1 MRYQAARQM
10 DLFEMGM
17 DSAGITGG
25 IPKDVDDLCRQILE
39 RERDRRTDAAIERE
53 IERENRMSGRI
64 LIDDETGLRL
74 GDSTRCAICGK
85 EHGLHKHHI
94 FFGTANRQLSEE
106 DGMVVYLCPDCHE
119 HGARAVH
126 RNRETDVALKQA
138 AERVWMADRDADE
151 DAFRARYGRS
161 WL

>member
-1 MRYQAARQM
+1 MRYRAARQM
-10 DLFEMGM
+10 DLFECGL
-17 DSAGITGG
+17 DSAGICGAPE
-25 IPKDVDDLCRQILE
+25 IRPAEVP
-39 RERDRRTDAAIERE
+39 ERD
-53 IERENRMSGRI
+53 RI
-64 LIDDETGLRL
+64 LIDEETGLRL

-85 EHGLHKHHI
+85 EHGLHKHHV

-138 AERVWMADRDADE
+138 AERVWMADREADE

>member
-10 DLFEMGM
+10 KLFEMGL
-17 DSAGITGG
+17 DSAGSCGAPEIVAAAET
-25 IPKDVDDLCRQILE
+25 
-39 RERDRRTDAAIERE
+39 ERD
-53 IERENRMSGRI
+53 RI
-64 LIDDETGLRL
+64 LIDEETGLRL
-74 GDSTRCAICGK
+74 GDSTRCAICGR

-94 FFGTANRQLSEE
+94 FFGTANRQLSED

-126 RNRETDVALKQA
+126 RNRETDVAIKQA
-138 AERVWMADRDADE
+138 AERIWMADREADE

>member
-1 MRYQAARQM
+1 MTYQAARQM
-10 DLFEMGM
+10 NLFEMGL
-17 DSAGITGG
+17 DSAGICGAPE
-25 IPKDVDDLCRQILE
+25 IQQENVAE
-39 RERDRRTDAAIERE
+39 R
-53 IERENRMSGRI
+53 GRI

-85 EHGLHKHHI
+85 EHGGLHKHHV

-126 RNRETDVALKQA
+126 RNHETDLALKQA
-138 AERVWMADRDADE
+138 AERVWISDRDADE
-151 DAFRARYGRS
+151 DAFRSRYGRS

>member
-1 MRYQAARQM
+1 MTYQAARQM
-10 DLFEMGM
+10 DLFECGL
-17 DSAGITGG
+17 DSDGICGAPE
-25 IPKDVDDLCRQILE
+25 IVAEDVPD
-39 RERDRRTDAAIERE
+39 RD
-53 IERENRMSGRI
+53 RI
-64 LIDDETGLRL
+64 LIDEETGLRI

-85 EHGLHKHHI
+85 EHGLHRHHV

-119 HGARAVH
+119 HGSRSVH
-126 RNRETDVALKQA
+126 RNHETDVALKQA
-138 AERVWMADRDADE
+138 AERVWMQDRDADE

>member
-1 MRYQAARQM
+1 MKYQAARQM
-10 DLFEMGM
+10 DLFECGL
-17 DSAGITGG
+17 DAAGICG
-25 IPKDVDDLCRQILE
+25 
-39 RERDRRTDAAIERE
+39 AAE
-53 IERENRMSGRI
+53 IIGAAVRPEPAGRI
-64 LIDDETGLRL
+64 LIDEETGIRFDAP
-74 GDSTRCAICGK
+74 GRCAICGK
-85 EHGLHKHHI
+85 EHGGMHRHHV

-138 AERVWMADRDADE
+138 AQRVWMADREADE